1 MVTVAKLDDGNYSAV
16 QTLARRQVH
25 GVNGGCGLKTHAI
38 RPTTLHPASLQPR
51 YDRAHA
57 ELDTAPRVLLHAL
70 LQVHN
75 MILLQKAYALR
86 ARRE

>member
-57 ELDTAPRVLLHAL
+57 ELDTAPRVL
-70 LQVHN
+70 QVHN